1 MTFTEKQLKT
11 LNEYYN
17 NERYLTPETK
27 NELNKLLGLSEKR
40 IAVWFK
46 RKRYNDK
53 KSGKTVNQV
62 DLTLTKSTQK
72 RKLETSSPEYEIISS
87 FSSCSTQSPDYYPE
101 PEEPEAKK
109 PKYSPLS
116 IKDQADE
123 FIYGISRAKLLL
135 RFGVL

>member
-1 MTFTEKQLKT
+1 MIFTEKQIKT
-11 LNEYYN
+11 LNEFYKTDQ
-17 NERYLTPETK
+17 YLTPETK

-53 KSGKTVNQV
+53 KKGTS
-62 DLTLTKSTQK
+62 TKGAQK
-72 RKLETSSPEYEIISS
+72 RKLDSSSPEYEVVSS

>member
-11 LNEYYN
+11 LNEFYKTDQ
-17 NERYLTPETK
+17 YLTPETK

-53 KSGKTVNQV
+53 KKGTS
-62 DLTLTKSTQK
+62 TKGAQK
-72 RKLETSSPEYEIISS
+72 RKLDSSSPEYEVVSS
-87 FSSCSTQSPDYYPE
+87 FSSCSTQSPEYYPE
-101 PEEPEAKK
+101 PEEAEEPEAKK

-116 IKDQADE
+116 IKCHADE
-123 FIYGISRAKLLL
+123 FIYGISRAKLLH
-135 RFGVL
+135 RFGVF